1 MKDLMETFF
10 GPLNKDACHY
20 FYIWS
25 IVFAILFVTTLSGMV
40 FSLVKNFKKHGQL
53 HFMQYVMI
61 LINIGFGY
69 FANRLFHTMC
79 VRSLV

>member
-1 MKDLMETFF
+1 MNMVF
-10 GPLNKDACHY
+10 GPLNKDACNY

-25 IVFAILFVTTLSGMV
+25 IAFAILFVMTLSGMIY
-40 FSLVKNFKKHGQL
+40 SISNNYRRHGQL
-53 HFMQYVMI
+53 HFMHYAMI

-79 VRSLV
+79 IRSLI

>member
-1 MKDLMETFF
+1 METFF
-10 GPLNKDACHY
+10 GPLNKDACQY

-25 IVFAILFVTTLSGMV
+25 IVFGILFITTLSGMV
-40 FSLVKNFKKHGQL
+40 FSLGKNFKKHGHL
-53 HFMQYVMI
+53 HFMQYAMI

-79 VRSLV
+79 IRSVV

>member
-1 MKDLMETFF
+1 METFF
-10 GPLNKDACHY
+10 GPLNKDACTY

-25 IVFAILFVTTLSGMV
+25 IAFAVLFVTTLSGMV
-40 FSLVKNFKKHGQL
+40 FSIVKNFKKQGSLQMMH
-53 HFMQYVMI
+53 YVMI

-79 VRSLV
+79 LRSVV